1 MTKKLP
7 KNKNNKLLQ
16 SFSYNFSSK
25 LFLLKNNIFLKKNY
39 NKNHSRKIINKKN
52 INFISTKKYL
62 NFQNIK
68 STIKSIYSKKTNYD
82 FKKKDKIKNLSS
94 MNNINYNDK
103 NRKSENN
110 KKLKFFTENNKIIF
124 LKVFKENELKFD
136 KYNFIPQ
143 IIWQEDDNDIL
154 SNDEQINK
162 DYKKS
167 IFNLFNTLRKIKTV
181 PEYLNKKLYNE
192 LKFKMKQKK

>member
-7 KNKNNKLLQ
+7 KNKNNKFLQ
-16 SFSYNFSSK
+16 YFSSK
-25 LFLLKNNIFLKKNY
+25 LFLLKNNYFLKKNCD
-39 NKNHSRKIINKKN
+39 KNHSKIFNKKN
-52 INFISTKKYL
+52 INFISTKKY
-62 NFQNIK
+62 FQNKK
-68 STIKSIYSKKTNYD
+68 STIKSIYSKTTNYD
-82 FKKKDKIKNLSS
+82 SKKKVKNKISL
-94 MNNINYNDK
+94 NNINNNNK
-103 NRKSENN
+103 NIENN
-110 KKLKFFTENNKIIF
+110 KKLKFFTENNKIVF

-162 DYKKS
+162 GYKKS
-167 IFNLFNTLRKIKTV
+167 IFNLFNTLRNIKKV

-192 LKFKMKQKK
+192 LKFKMK